1 MQISKKGLDL
11 LKTWEQGPKGGFAS
25 IPYYCSSNKLT
36 IGYGHVINL
45 NESIKYPIS
54 EAKAE
59 ELLKKDIAW
68 AEKVVNTCVKVP
80 LTQNQFNALVC
91 FVFNIGVLRFK
102 QSTLLSILNQGLYT
116 EVPQQLLRWNVAT
129 IGGVK
134 KTLEGLT
141 NRRKAEIALW
151 NDLGN

>member
-25 IPYYCSSNKLT
+25 IPYYCSSNRLT

-45 NESIKYPIS
+45 KESIKYPIL

-59 ELLKKDIAW
+59 ELLKEDITW
-68 AEKVVNTCVKVP
+68 AEKVVNKYVKVP

-91 FVFNIGVLRFK
+91 FIFNIGVVRFE
-102 QSTLLSILNQGLYT
+102 QSTLLSLLNQGLYN
-116 EVPQQLLRWNVAT
+116 EVPAQLLRWNVAT

-151 NDLGN
+151 NDTEN

>member
-1 MQISKKGLDL
+1 MQINKKGLDL
-11 LKTWEQGPKGGFAS
+11 LKTWEQGPNGGFAS

-59 ELLKKDIAW
+59 ELLKKDITW
-68 AEKVVNTCVKVP
+68 AEKVINRSVKVS
-80 LTQNQFNALVC
+80 LTDNQFSALVC
-91 FVFNIGVLRFK
+91 FVFNIGVVRFK
-102 QSTLLSILNQGLYT
+102 QSTLLSILNQRLYN

-129 IGGVK
+129 VGGVK

-151 NDLGN
+151 NDVGN

>member
-11 LKTWEQGPKGGFAS
+11 LKTWEQGPDGGFAS

-151 NDLGN
+151 GDAEN

>member
-11 LKTWEQGPKGGFAS
+11 LKTWEQGPNGGFAS
-25 IPYYCSSNKLT
+25 TPYYCSSNKLT

-45 NESIKYPIS
+45 KESIKYPIS

-102 QSTLLSILNQGLYT
+102 QSTLLLKLNQGLYAA
-116 EVPQQLLRWNVAT
+116 VPPQLLRWNVAT
-129 IGGVK
+129 VGGVK
-134 KTLEGLT
+134 KRIQGLT

-151 NDLGN
+151 NDTEN